1 MHFLS
6 GFSLIPEFLTRG
18 IMQEWQACLAE
29 VKFSQR
35 EAMPWAVIIPW
46 LIQRSLLLLSSLVK
60 KLAIFSLSQKKYYHE
75 VHFTFLDID
84 GNWVAWE
91 WSQTVSILGGSDTQE
106 WGGEANRR
114 LIARGMNVWE
124 PGSKRGQAMVR
135 LTQQRGWGLKGISIF
150 IRHSY
155 FGSDLNLPEPSP
167 PRNIYVVWGRR
178 GVCV

>member
-1 MHFLS
+1 MAGMLS
-6 GFSLIPEFLTRG
+6 WSKVFSAGGHALSCHHTLINPKVF
-18 IMQEWQACLAE
+18 
-29 VKFSQR
+29 V
-35 EAMPWAVIIPW
+35 
-46 LIQRSLLLLSSLVK
+46 LLSSLVK